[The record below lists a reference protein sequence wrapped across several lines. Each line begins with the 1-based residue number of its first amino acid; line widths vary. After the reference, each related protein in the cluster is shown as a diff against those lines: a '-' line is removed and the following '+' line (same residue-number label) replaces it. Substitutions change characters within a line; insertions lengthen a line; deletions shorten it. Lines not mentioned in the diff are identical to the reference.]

1 MVEKPFFPSPSLL
14 TEFQVFCLRAGG
26 EGRFQL
32 GGFAVG
38 IYRNLSHM
46 IGHTAAT
53 YEDRWGLGQ
62 AWILAALCLM
72 EGDDAL
78 ISQSLIM
85 LTSGVRL
92 DVLTDTNLLL
102 TTS

>member
-1 MVEKPFFPSPSLL
+1 M
-14 TEFQVFCLRAGG
+14 
-26 EGRFQL
+26 
-32 GGFAVG
+32 G

-53 YEDRWGLGQ
+53 CEGRWGLGQ

-78 ISQSLIM
+78 ISQSLIR

-92 DVLTDTNLLL
+92 DVLTDTNLPL
-102 TTS
+102 TTTSRLVAFLAEHH